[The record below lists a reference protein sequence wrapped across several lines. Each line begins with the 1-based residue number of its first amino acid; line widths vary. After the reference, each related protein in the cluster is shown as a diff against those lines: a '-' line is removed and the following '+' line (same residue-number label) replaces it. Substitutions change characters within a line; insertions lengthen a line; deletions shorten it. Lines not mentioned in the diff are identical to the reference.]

1 MFKRL
6 LLCLIVTGALFGS
19 GLYAQK
25 IAVPKS
31 KEHKQAK
38 TFFDTEEYLKSWQLY
53 KKILRSNSSDEF
65 AAVYAAMSAD
75 RLNYA
80 IDSSFF
86 LLENLQKS
94 GMDDAKY
101 YLAKIK
107 HKQKKFDE
115 ALSLLEMYTKVDP
128 KKRLHSDEEANHLMN
143 YCKNAKTLMAQPH
156 SSVIKNMGKSI
167 NSAFDDYVP
176 VIAPDE
182 SELYFTSKRSGST
195 GNSKNGDNSYFE
207 DVYVARQEN
216 GEWKMAENIGYPI
229 NSSNNDACVAIS
241 PDGHR
246 MIVYRTAEDGISGD
260 LYITEMGMHHRWE
273 PLVLLGPEINSEFL
287 EASAC
292 FSRDTAELYFT
303 SNRPGGYGGK
313 DIYRIRKLPNGKWA
327 APFNLGPNVNTPFEE
342 DAPFLHPDGV
352 TLYFSST
359 GHNSMGE
366 YDIFKSVWSA
376 ENNEFS
382 KAENLGYPINDVNSD
397 IFFVLSADGQRGY
410 YSSEKPETNGGI
422 DLYQIDTRFG
432 DNDLFV
438 KQGYTYLGNTAA
450 SVRIT
455 LIEKESNEEVGHY
468 QSNPTTGKFVLVL
481 NPMKAYHIIL
491 EEDGYET
498 IEEDLFPVVLEKSDE
513 KLRYNLKKSNAK

>member
-1 MFKRL
+1 MLRLRPAFVL
-6 LLCLIVTGALFGS
+6 LLCLVSALNGF
-19 GLYAQK
+19 AQN
-25 IAVPKS
+25 AGKS
-31 KEHKQAK
+31 KEHKAAK
-38 TFFDTEEYLKSWQLY
+38 NYFDTEEYLKSWQAY
-53 KKILRSNSSDEF
+53 KGLVKNNTNDEL

-86 LLENLQKS
+86 LIQPLERSTL
-94 GMDDAKY
+94 DDGKY

-115 ALSLLEMYTKVDP
+115 AIVLLETYLKADP
-128 KKRLHSDEEANHLMN
+128 KKRLHSNDEAQHLMN
-143 YCKNAKTLMAQPH
+143 YCKNAKVLMAQAH
-156 SSVIKNMGKSI
+156 QSVIKNMGPAI
-167 NSAFDDYVP
+167 NSPYDDYVP

-182 SELYFTSKRSGST
+182 SELYFTSKRTGST
-195 GNSKNGDNSYFE
+195 GNSKNGDNAYFE
-207 DVYVARQEN
+207 DVYVSRFEN
-216 GEWKMAENIGYPI
+216 DAWKKAENIGYPI

-241 PDGHR
+241 PDGHK

-260 LYITEMGMHHRWE
+260 LYITEMGLHHRWE
-273 PLVLLGPEINSEFL
+273 PLMLLGPEINSEFT

-292 FSRDTAELYFT
+292 FSKDTGEIYFT

-313 DIYRIRKLPNGKWA
+313 DIYRIKKLPNGKWA
-327 APFNLGPNVNTPFEE
+327 APYNLGPNVNTPFEE

-366 YDIFKSVWSA
+366 YDIFKTVLNTDSNA
-376 ENNEFS
+376 YG
-382 KAENLGYPINDVNSD
+382 KAENLGYPINDVHSD

-410 YSSEKPETNGGI
+410 YSSEKPETMGGI
-422 DLYQIDTRFG
+422 DIYQIDTRFG

-438 KQGYTYLGNTAA
+438 KQGYVYLNNAA
-450 SVRIT
+450 GSARIT

-468 QSNPTTGKFVLVL
+468 QSNPSSGKFVLVL
-481 NPMKAYHIIL
+481 NPLKAYHIII
-491 EEDGYET
+491 EEDGYDS
-498 IEEDLFPVVLEKSDE
+498 IEEDLYPMVMEKSDE
-513 KLRYNLKKSNAK
+513 KLRYNLKKNNAK